1 MTEHY
6 QLSNALKNDIDHW
19 VHKFPEG
26 RQASA
31 VIPALTLVQ
40 DQEGYL
46 SEDMMN
52 AVANH
57 LQMPYIA
64 VYEVVTFY
72 TMFRLKPSGKHQLEV
87 CTNISCMLRGCNQI
101 VDHLKEKLD
110 IDFNETSKNGLF
122 TLRSVEC
129 LGSCGTAPVMKL
141 GKDYVEN
148 LTVEKIDTLLNELEA
163 KA

>member
-1 MTEHY
+1 MTELY
-6 QLSNALKNDIDHW
+6 VLNPELEREINHW
-19 VHKFPEG
+19 MAKFPEG

-46 SEDMMN
+46 SEEMMN
-52 AVANH
+52 AVAKH
-57 LQMPYIA
+57 LSMPYIA
-64 VYEVVTFY
+64 VYEVATFY
-72 TMFRLKPSGKHQLEV
+72 TMFHLEKSGKHQLEV
-87 CTNISCMLRGCNQI
+87 CTNISCMLSGCNKI
-101 VDHLKEKLD
+101 VKHIKEKLD
-110 IDFNETSKNGLF
+110 IDLNETTKDGLF

-148 LTVEKIDTLLNELEA
+148 LTVEKIDALLRDLEA

>member
-1 MTEHY
+1 MTERY
-6 QLSNALKNDIDHW
+6 ELSSTLKSDIDHW
-19 VHKFPEG
+19 VRKFPQG

-46 SEDMMN
+46 TEPMMD
-52 AVANH
+52 AVADY
-57 LQMPYIA
+57 LDMPHIA
-64 VYEVVTFY
+64 VYEVATFY
-72 TMFRLKPSGKHQLEV
+72 TMFKLEPSGKYQLEI
-87 CTNISCMLRGCNQI
+87 CTNISCMLSGCKNI
-101 VDHLKEKLD
+101 VKHVQDRLD
-110 IDFNETSKNGLF
+110 IDFDQTSKNGMF

-141 GKDYVEN
+141 GKDYIEN
-148 LTVEKIDTLLNELEA
+148 LTVDKIDELLRELEA

>member
-1 MTEHY
+1 MTERY
-6 QLSNALKNDIDHW
+6 QLSSALKNDIDHW

-52 AVANH
+52 AVADH
-57 LQMPYIA
+57 LSMPYIA
-64 VYEVVTFY
+64 VYEVATFY

-101 VDHLKEKLD
+101 VDHLKEKLA

-141 GKDYVEN
+141 GKDYLEN
-148 LTVEKIDTLLNELEA
+148 LTVEKIDTLLSELEA